1 MKNIFVRVLPRS
13 SKEEVVGFMANGV
26 LKVKLTTPPVD
37 GKANEK
43 LIDLLSSYYS
53 VHRSAVSIVSGHTSK
68 NKHVS
73 IEE

>member
-26 LKVKLTTPPVD
+26 LKVKLTTPPDD

-53 VHRSAVSIVSGHTSK
+53 VHRSAFSIVSGHTSK

>member
-1 MKNIFVRVLPRS
+1 
-13 SKEEVVGFMANGV
+13 MANGV